1 MKIFRLSLI
10 TSLAIA
16 TALAGGDIEEP
27 QSIIVT
33 EPIVVE
39 TAEVESDFTIGAN
52 MTIASRYIWR
62 GMEQNDN
69 KAPALQGGIDLTY
82 KGYYLSFWGSNVDF
96 DGQTM
101 ELDIFGGYAGEFS
114 GIGYNVGYIIYLTN
128 DIPDEYEDISKEFY
142 LGLSKEFGGNYSVGG
157 TFSYNPD
164 GVNEDGDDGVYNIQ
178 LDASAKTL
186 YDVTLSGNFGMSD
199 GISTDDYYFATSVSK
214 SVGKFD
220 IGLTYTGYYSD
231 ALDDTTDYIVGSV
244 STSF

>member
-1 MKIFRLSLI
+1 MKILKLSL
-10 TSLAIA
+10 TTFLAVS
-16 TALAGGDIEEP
+16 TAFAGGEIEEP
-27 QSIIVT
+27 QNIIT

-39 TAEVESDFTIGAN
+39 TVEVVSDFTIGAN

-62 GMEQNDN
+62 GQEQNNN

-101 ELDIFGGYAGEFS
+101 ELDIYGGYAGEFS
-114 GIGYNVGYIIYLTN
+114 GIGYNIGYMLFLYN
-128 DIPDEYEDISKEFY
+128 DIPDDYEDLSKEFY

-186 YDVTLSGNFGMSD
+186 YDVTLSGSFGMSD
-199 GISTDDYYFATSVSK
+199 GTSADDYYFATGVSK

>member
-1 MKIFRLSLI
+1 MKIFTLSLI
-10 TSLAIA
+10 TSLVLS
-16 TALAGGDIEEP
+16 TAVAGGEIEE
-27 QSIIVT
+27 QNIMVT
-33 EPIVVE
+33 KPVAVE
-39 TAEVESDFTIGAN
+39 IADVESDFTIGAN

-82 KGYYLSFWGSNVDF
+82 QGYYLSFWGSNVDF

-101 ELDIFGGYAGEFS
+101 ELDIFGGYAGEYS

-142 LGLSKEFGGNYSVGG
+142 LGLSKEFGNYSVGG

-186 YDVTLSGNFGMSD
+186 YDVTVSGSFGISD
-199 GISTDDYYFATSVSK
+199 GTSTDDYYFATGVSK
-214 SVGKFD
+214 TIGKYD